1 MTKESL
7 QLILN
12 VLSSLTINT
21 KEDNFLEGAIAL
33 DKAKKEVKEALN
45 GSDKQTS

>member
-7 QLILN
+7 QLILS
-12 VLSSLTINT
+12 VLSGLTINT
-21 KEDNFLEGAIAL
+21 KDENFVEAAVAI

-45 GSDKQTS
+45 GSDKQAS